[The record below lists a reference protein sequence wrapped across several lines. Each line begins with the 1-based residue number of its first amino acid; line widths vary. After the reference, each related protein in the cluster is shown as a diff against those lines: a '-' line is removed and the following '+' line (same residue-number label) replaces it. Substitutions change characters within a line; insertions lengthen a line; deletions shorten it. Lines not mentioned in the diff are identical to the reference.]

1 MTYYLQTC
9 MYICKK
15 NELIL
20 LAIQI
25 TMNCLIIY
33 CKNLQINILINKHYE
48 IHKYMGTN
56 KQKLNTVPS

>member
-1 MTYYLQTC
+1 
-9 MYICKK
+9 MYICEK
-15 NELIL
+15 NEVIL